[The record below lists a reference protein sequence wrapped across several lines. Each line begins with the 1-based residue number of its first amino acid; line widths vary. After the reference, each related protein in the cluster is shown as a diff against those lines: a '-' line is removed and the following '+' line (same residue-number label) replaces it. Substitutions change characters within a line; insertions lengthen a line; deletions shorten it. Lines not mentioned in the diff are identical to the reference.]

1 MHNHTQ
7 SAQQNM
13 NKYDL
18 KTVDILT
25 MACDS
30 EYFQLCFAI
39 FLANPSQ
46 VISFSPK
53 GQPIIPSLPSFF
65 PFLHRYSITT
75 PFGKR
80 FT

>member
-18 KTVDILT
+18 KTVYILT

-30 EYFQLCFAI
+30 
-39 FLANPSQ
+39 
-46 VISFSPK
+46 
-53 GQPIIPSLPSFF
+53 
-65 PFLHRYSITT
+65 
-75 PFGKR
+75 
-80 FT
+80 